1 MKKPSQSLAICQ
13 RRELGKYIE
22 QKRLARNL
30 TVKQA
35 AADVGVHAYTFRLWE
50 IGGSRPQ
57 PIYIHRLADTIG
69 ADLTQ
74 LSLLADTIPERRG
87 RNPKSKS
94 ERIRDIQIGQRIRQA
109 RLEAGMTHRLLAK
122 ICGLRAASS
131 IVAWETG
138 YVHAS
143 PERLARVADATGVC
157 PNYLATGERNA
168 D

>member
-1 MKKPSQSLAICQ
+1 MKKPSQSLVNRQ
-13 RRELGKYIE
+13 RRELGQYIE

-30 TVKQA
+30 KVKQV
-35 AADVGVHAYTFRLWE
+35 ADEVGVHAYTVRLWE
-50 IGGSRPQ
+50 IGGSRPH
-57 PIYIHRLADTIG
+57 PIYLHRLADAIG

-143 PERLARVADATGVC
+143 PERLAMVADATGVS
-157 PNYLATGERNA
+157 PHYLATGDRHA